1 VDLENSGP
9 LLVAV
14 GLGAAY
20 AARPGSLP
28 VASLALAWGVLNL
41 VVGGIV
47 TVLPL
52 PFLPFA
58 PEQSPSHYAA
68 HVVYTLG
75 QVPLV
80 LVSYRAA
87 RWAAERS
94 RSTDGSAR

>member
-1 VDLENSGP
+1 VPSAAMHACCGGLYLGHH
-9 LLVAV
+9 LL
-14 GLGAAY
+14 
-20 AARPGSLP
+20 S
-28 VASLALAWGVLNL
+28 S
-41 VVGGIV
+41 V

-52 PFLPFA
+52 PFLP
-58 PEQSPSHYAA
+58 EQSVSHYAA

-94 RSTDGSAR
+94 RRSTDAPAQ